1 MPITGV
7 GVEILKDTPHSQLAF
22 LVSGCLRREL
32 SVVPATMPG
41 VVATLPQDGNGVLPL
56 WNHKT
61 QVGPSISCSGH
72 VFIAEKGSTEV
83 DRDKQ
88 NQTVRVEKLLKP
100 VEGHGG
106 CKQAPGRDR
115 V

>member
-1 MPITGV
+1 
-7 GVEILKDTPHSQLAF
+7 
-22 LVSGCLRREL
+22 
-32 SVVPATMPG
+32 MPG
-41 VVATLPQDGNGVLPL
+41 VVVTLLQDGNGVLPL

-61 QVGPSISCSGH
+61 QVNPSSISCGGH

-100 VEGHGG
+100 VEGHRG
-106 CKQAPGRDR
+106 CEQAPGRDR

>member
-41 VVATLPQDGNGVLPL
+41 VVVTLLQDGNGVLPL

-61 QVGPSISCSGH
+61 QVNPSSISCGSH

-88 NQTVRVEKLLKP
+88 IRL
-100 VEGHGG
+100 
-106 CKQAPGRDR
+106 
-115 V
+115 